1 MSDFYEEIRKF
12 AEREKAEAEKAIQ
25 TEENQV
31 CIKADSYVAKEIKY
45 QTALLHQILNK
56 LNETSCTEKKKRE
69 RGEVLAEIEE
79 LNRQIRYEHPELA
92 AHMKKQML
100 DMGKGKTG
108 DKQTHLNRYYAW
120 RIIEAIAT
128 PPPKERRRLS
138 SKEYAKISR
147 KEIKEIFKY
156 TISLLEKMGINSLDD
171 VKF

>member
-1 MSDFYEEIRKF
+1 MKMP
-12 AEREKAEAEKAIQ
+12 
-25 TEENQV
+25 
-31 CIKADSYVAKEIKY
+31 
-45 QTALLHQILNK
+45 
-56 LNETSCTEKKKRE
+56 EKKKR
-69 RGEVLAEIEE
+69 
-79 LNRQIRYEHPELA
+79 
-92 AHMKKQML
+92 
-100 DMGKGKTG
+100 KTG

-147 KEIKEIFKY
+147 KEIKEIFNY